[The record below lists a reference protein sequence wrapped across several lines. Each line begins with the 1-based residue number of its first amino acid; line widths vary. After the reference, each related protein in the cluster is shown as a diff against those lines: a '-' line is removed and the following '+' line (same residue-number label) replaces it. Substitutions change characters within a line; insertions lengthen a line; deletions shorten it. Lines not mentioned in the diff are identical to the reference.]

1 MSKVPFVG
9 AITAP
14 NNSSLAMTVHA
25 LHKAEGTDAVQVEA
39 VYFEGGKVHHFYGD
53 PDAFVG
59 FGDSL
64 VFSGGAFQYAFNS
77 DAEDEDEEED
87 EEDEELEE
95 EEESQS
101 PAAPVA

>member
-9 AITAP
+9 AITSP
-14 NNSSLAMTVHA
+14 NNSSIAMTVHA
-25 LHKAEGTDAVQVEA
+25 LHRAEGTDAVQVEA

-53 PDAFVG
+53 TDAFVG

-77 DAEDEDEEED
+77 EEEDEDDEE
-87 EEDEELEE
+87 EEDEELEQE
-95 EEESQS
+95 DEA

>member
-14 NNSSLAMTVHA
+14 NNSSIAMTVHEI
-25 LHKAEGTDAVQVEA
+25 HRAEDTDVVQVEA
-39 VYFEGGKVHHFYGD
+39 IYFEGGKVHHFYGS

-64 VFSGGAFQYAFNS
+64 VFSGGAFQYAFHS
-77 DAEDEDEEED
+77 EEED
-87 EEDEELEE
+87 EEDDEDEDEELEVDP
-95 EEESQS
+95 QA